1 MYTFT
6 MLKYM
11 LQILLSTISV
21 QKSFQN
27 VDPRCDKDLWFEV
40 PVEDNEHTCIC
51 YDLMPITSLQQA
63 REECARFDATVTNP
77 DTEDEFA
84 KISFMIVSI
93 GKFKGKKTY
102 LDYGGKIIALDS
114 KSDEVPASEVV
125 PSGESFYLTCRL
137 DKTAC
142 AKKIW
147 NGESGSHGTDDGPM
161 SE

>member
-1 MYTFT
+1 MRLGGQKRKTSPTSVESNLFT
-6 MLKYM
+6 SRGIDQGFKV
-11 LQILLSTISV
+11 S
-21 QKSFQN
+21 KNF
-27 VDPRCDKDLWFEV
+27 
-40 PVEDNEHTCIC
+40 IC
-51 YDLMPITSLQQA
+51 F
-63 REECARFDATVTNP
+63 RFDATVTNP